1 MLVSCWS
8 MCNNGRINIYSIN
21 DKALNTYISRGKCHF
36 LSEYNECRIMN
47 TDCITDCVI
56 IDTITDRNGSF
67 SYSEPNPRDEGEGLS
82 IRIYVKWMF
91 SKFLSALNYWLV
103 IYSATSIRVLSR
115 DSYCSSH
122 MCQRRLLVLKN
133 KRFL

>member
-1 MLVSCWS
+1 MSCWS

-47 TDCITDCVI
+47 TDC
-56 IDTITDRNGSF
+56 ITDRNGSF